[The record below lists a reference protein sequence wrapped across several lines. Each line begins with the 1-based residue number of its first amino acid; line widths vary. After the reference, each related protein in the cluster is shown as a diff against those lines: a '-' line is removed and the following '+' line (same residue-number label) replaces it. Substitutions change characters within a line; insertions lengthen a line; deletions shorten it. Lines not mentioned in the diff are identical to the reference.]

1 MTWPP
6 AYSVGLVDA
15 IGPWVA
21 ASSAITRSLM
31 DHKVMSR
38 EIRATN
44 GELVRVVYPLLETLV
59 VEAWRL
65 GFASDHFPALRDVLA
80 AAARLSLPSRA
91 ALVSALLLCDDEEA
105 AVEILR
111 PMFWPK

>member
-21 ASSAITRSLM
+21 ASSAITRQLM
-31 DHKVMSR
+31 DHKVTSR
-38 EIRATN
+38 EIRGTN

-59 VEAWRL
+59 VAAWLL
-65 GFASDHFPALRDVLA
+65 GFASDAFPAVREALVT
-80 AAARLSLPSRA
+80 AARLPLPSRT

-111 PMFWPK
+111 PMFWPA